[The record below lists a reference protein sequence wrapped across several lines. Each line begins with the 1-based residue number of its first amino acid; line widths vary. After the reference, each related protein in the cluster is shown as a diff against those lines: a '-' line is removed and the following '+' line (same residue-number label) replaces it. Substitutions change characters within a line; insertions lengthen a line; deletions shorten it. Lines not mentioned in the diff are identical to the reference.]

1 MFKAILRLVLLFQ
14 TSFAFSSVLPANPLC
29 VGTYNN
35 MRYSISKVG
44 PYFEGTTCSKAVH
57 EGNAYMAEGIVCES
71 FYAFYMSFPYG
82 DDWFCRRSNQYG
94 QWTCSGVGQRNATI
108 RLQLSCRN

>member
-1 MFKAILRLVLLFQ
+1 MFKTILHFILMLQ
-14 TSFAFSSVLPANPLC
+14 TSFAFSSILPANPSC

-44 PYFEGTTCSKAVH
+44 PYFEGTTCSKAV
-57 EGNAYMAEGIVCES
+57 YRDSSYTAEGVICES
-71 FYAFYMSFPYG
+71 FHALYMSFPHG

-94 QWTCSGVGQRNATI
+94 QWACSGVGQRNTTT